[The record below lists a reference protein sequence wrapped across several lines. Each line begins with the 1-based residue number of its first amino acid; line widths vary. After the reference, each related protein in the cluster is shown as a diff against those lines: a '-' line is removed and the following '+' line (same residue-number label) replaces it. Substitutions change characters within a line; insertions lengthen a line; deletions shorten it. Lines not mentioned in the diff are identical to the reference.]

1 MEVILLQD
9 VDNVGKKGAVASVA
23 DGYARNFLL
32 PRKLAEMA
40 TPARVENVRKA
51 VADREARE
59 HREAEQAEEVRDL
72 LGKTVITI
80 AMAAGTGDRIF
91 GSVTNQDVATAIFE
105 ARKVRVDKRKVMLDE
120 PIKTLGTHMV
130 HVDVHES
137 VEPAEVKVIV
147 IAQGEE

>member
-9 VDNVGKKGAVASVA
+9 VEKVGQKGVVANVS

-32 PRKLAEMA
+32 PRKLAERA
-40 TPARVENVRKA
+40 TPARVAAVRKV
-51 VADREARE
+51 VADREAKER
-59 HREAEQAEEVRDL
+59 REAEQAEETRDL
-72 LGKTVITI
+72 LGKTVVTI
-80 AMAAGTGDRIF
+80 SMAAGTGDRIF
-91 GSVTNQDVATAIFE
+91 GSVTNQDIASAIYD
-105 ARKVRVDKRKVMLDE
+105 ARKVRVDKRKVLLDE

>member
-9 VDNVGKKGAVASVA
+9 VEKVGKKGVVANVS

-32 PRKLAEMA
+32 PRKLAEKA
-40 TPARVENVRKA
+40 TPARVAAVRKA
-51 VADREARE
+51 VADRDAKER
-59 HREAEQAEEVRDL
+59 REAEQAEETRDL
-72 LGKTVITI
+72 LGKTVVTI

-91 GSVTNQDVATAIFE
+91 GSVTNQDIASAIYD

>member
-9 VDNVGKKGAVASVA
+9 VEKVGQKGVVANVS

-32 PRKLAEMA
+32 PRKLAEKA
-40 TPARVENVRKA
+40 TPARVAAVRKV
-51 VADREARE
+51 VADREAKER
-59 HREAEQAEEVRDL
+59 REAEQAEETRDL
-72 LGKTVITI
+72 LGKTVVTI
-80 AMAAGTGDRIF
+80 SMAAGTGDRIF
-91 GSVTNQDVATAIFE
+91 GSVTNQDIASAIYD
-105 ARKVRVDKRKVMLDE
+105 ARKVRVDKRKVLLDE